1 MKKIALVL
9 FAGCLLP
16 LAQAFAEI
24 TVGAAVEAAVMFQNI
39 DYADRGADWEPVED
53 PLWVA
58 GYGRNGGN
66 RAKLSLSFA
75 GDFDDKVGIN
85 AGFAFYPWW
94 RDNRQQ
100 DILVDIDSI
109 EIGGFSGWYRPF
121 DWFRFTVGSFNID
134 TLRGKIGGFNW
145 GEYLGLGA
153 GGTDGFFTR
162 FEGKD
167 AVALEFINPL
177 AGLAANISALEG
189 LWAGVMVYDI
199 IEANSINNQSI
210 AGGYTEAKYIL
221 ENIQAGIGYELPKI
235 NDRSIGH
242 FRLQYI
248 GVHNTSNIKRVTD
261 NDNND
266 SNSGPRAQAAFA
278 FTMIPGLT
286 AEIGGTLSFLV
297 EDPINLVPAMNGD
310 GEIVYYDPIITAGKY
325 LEPHRAAL
333 GVQYDFNDTLGFAL
347 TLRGGAE
354 INFGGYSHATGSG
367 KVDTGSVTKIWFSPS
382 YKIGGAL
389 TVGADLGINILGDEL
404 RFDRLNKRGGYR
416 FGYGAFARL
425 DIAPKCFIQ
434 GGFALGTGE
443 ALGND
448 RVTPA
453 ILDRVITIPVMVQ
466 FGL

>member
-1 MKKIALVL
+1 MKKIAVLLVI
-9 FAGCLLP
+9 GCLLP

-24 TVGAAVEAAVMFQNI
+24 TVGAAVDAALMFQNI
-39 DYADRGADWEPVED
+39 DYADRGDNWEPVDD

-75 GDFDDKVGIN
+75 GDIDDKVGIN
-85 AGFAFYPWW
+85 AGLAFYPWW

-121 DWFRFTVGSFNID
+121 DWFRFTIGSFNID

-145 GEYLGLGA
+145 SDYLGLGA

-167 AVALEFINPL
+167 AVALEFIDPL
-177 AGLAANISALEG
+177 ASFSIPALDG
-189 LWAGVMVYDI
+189 FWAGVMVYDI

-210 AGGYTEAKYIL
+210 PGGYTEAKYIF
-221 ENIQAGIGYELPKI
+221 ENIQVGIGYELPKI

-278 FTMIPGLT
+278 FTLIPGLT

-310 GEIVYYDPIITAGKY
+310 GEIVYYDPIVTAGKY

-333 GVQYDFNDTLGFAL
+333 GLEYKFGDAFGFDL
-347 TLRGGAE
+347 TLRGGGE
-354 INFGGYSHATGSG
+354 VNFGGYSHATGSG
-367 KVDTGSVTKIWFSPS
+367 KVNTGSVTKIWFSPS
-382 YKIGGAL
+382 YKILSGL
-389 TVGADLGINILGDEL
+389 TVGADVGINILGDEL
-404 RFDRLNKRGGYR
+404 RFERLSKRGGYR
-416 FGYGAFARL
+416 YGFGAFVRW
-425 DIAPKCFIQ
+425 DIVANCFIQ
-434 GGFALGTGE
+434 GGFALGSGE

-448 RVTPA
+448 RVNPA
-453 ILDRVITIPVMVQ
+453 ILDRVITIPVMVHY
-466 FGL
+466 GL